1 MSGALSKYQL
11 ESLDLLAQIKDQQ
24 DMIAIRNLISDYF
37 AQKAEN
43 AIDAL
48 WEEGK
53 ITSETID
60 NWKKEHM
67 RTHIEFLKQ

>member
-60 NWKKEHM
+60 NWKNEHM
-67 RTHIEFLKQ
+67 RAHLEL

>member
-48 WEEGK
+48 WEKGK

-60 NWKKEHM
+60 NWKNEHM
-67 RTHIEFLKQ
+67 RAHIEL